1 MRAAARQPEWVIVVA
16 MYFIIG
22 GLILVSIML
31 IVFALLPK
39 GPKEDDAIRRRMTGR
54 SAQSNLAELRKEAKK
69 SVAQKVL
76 STVAPIAIPTSMKN
90 AEQVSRL
97 RMKLACAGL
106 RSESAPT
113 TFLAS
118 KTVLAV
124 LFGLGAIGYVWA
136 KGTAINNA
144 VGIVTTALGIG
155 FLAPNL
161 WLSSAVSK
169 RKGIIKDGLPD
180 TLDMMVISVESGL
193 GLDAAFQRVGEE
205 MKKVHPALSE
215 ELTLVTLESQ
225 MGIPRSEA
233 LANMSVRTGL
243 DEVRSLVAII
253 NQAERFGTSIAKALR
268 NQSDALRV
276 KRRQAAE
283 ERAQKT
289 TVKLMAPLILFIF
302 PAILVVLAGPAA
314 LKMIE
319 ALGNTP
325 GLK

>member
-1 MRAAARQPEWVIVVA
+1 MNASLYALGGLVLISIILIIYALWPKPTPDDEAIKRRMSGKSAESTLKELRAQAKESVA
-16 MYFIIG
+16 MKV
-22 GLILVSIML
+22 LDAVAPL
-31 IVFALLPK
+31 
-39 GPKEDDAIRRRMTGR
+39 AIR
-54 SAQSNLAELRKEAKK
+54 SS
-69 SVAQKVL
+69 
-76 STVAPIAIPTSMKN
+76 IKN
-90 AEQVSRL
+90 DAEQMSKL
-97 RMKLACAGL
+97 RMKLATAGM
-106 RSESAPT
+106 RAENAPT
-113 TFLAS
+113 FFLAG
-118 KTVLAV
+118 KTVMAV
-124 LFGLGAIGYVWA
+124 LLGLAAAGYVWA
-136 KGTAINNA
+136 KGTSLENAI
-144 VGIVTTALGIG
+144 GITLTGAGLG
-155 FLAPNL
+155 FLAPNI

-169 RKGIIKDGLPD
+169 RQESIRHGLPD

-193 GLDAAFQRVGEE
+193 GLDAAFQRVGDE
-205 MKKVHPALSE
+205 MKKVHPSLAE
-215 ELTLVTLESQ
+215 ELQLVTLESQ

-233 LANMSVRTGL
+233 LSNLATRTHL

-319 ALGNTP
+319 ALGRTP
-325 GLK
+325 GLM

>member
-1 MRAAARQPEWVIVVA
+1 MNTTA
-16 MYFIIG
+16 MYILG
-22 GLILVSIML
+22 GMVVVSIVL
-31 IVFALLPK
+31 IVYAFWPK
-39 GPKEDDAIRRRMTGR
+39 PSDEGEAIQRRMTGR
-54 SAQSNLAELRKEAKK
+54 RGQANLRELRQQAKE
-69 SVAQKVL
+69 SVAKRVFD
-76 STVAPIAIPTSMKN
+76 TVAPMAIRPSMKGDV
-90 AEQVSRL
+90 AQMSKL
-97 RMKLACAGL
+97 RIKLATAGL
-106 RSESAPT
+106 RGENAPT

-118 KTVLAV
+118 KTVMAV
-124 LFGLGAIGYVWA
+124 LIGICAAGYVWA
-136 KGTAINNA
+136 KGTSIENGIGIIMCG
-144 VGIVTTALGIG
+144 VGFG
-155 FLAPNL
+155 FLAPNI
-161 WLSSAVSK
+161 WLGSAVAK
-169 RKGIIKDGLPD
+169 RKEKIRNGLPD

-193 GLDAAFQRVGEE
+193 GLDAAFQRVGDE
-205 MKKVHPALSE
+205 MTKVHPALSE
-215 ELTLVTLESQ
+215 ELQMVTMESQ
-225 MGIPRSEA
+225 MGIPRNEA
-233 LANMSVRTGL
+233 LANLGTRTGL

-325 GLK
+325 GLL

>member
-1 MRAAARQPEWVIVVA
+1 MNVYLLYAL
-16 MYFIIG
+16 G
-22 GLILVSIML
+22 GMAVLSIML
-31 IVFALLPK
+31 IIYAFWPK
-39 GPKEDDAIRRRMTGR
+39 PTQDDDTIKRRMIGR
-54 SAQSNLAELRKEAKK
+54 RGQSAMQELRRQAKE
-69 SVAQKVL
+69 SVAKRVL
-76 STVAPIAIPTSMKN
+76 DTVAPMAIRSSMKN
-90 AEQVSRL
+90 DAAQMSKL
-97 RMKLACAGL
+97 RMKLAMAGL
-106 RSESAPT
+106 RTESAPT

-118 KTVLAV
+118 KTVMAV
-124 LFGLGAIGYVWA
+124 LLGLATAAYVWA
-136 KGTAINNA
+136 KGMPLENAI
-144 VGIVTTALGIG
+144 GITMIGAGLG
-155 FLAPNL
+155 FLAPNI

-169 RKGIIKDGLPD
+169 RQGVIRNGLPD

-193 GLDAAFQRVGEE
+193 GLDAAFQRVGDE

-215 ELTLVTLESQ
+215 ELQLVTLESQ

-233 LANMSVRTGL
+233 LANLGARTGL

-325 GLK
+325 GLL